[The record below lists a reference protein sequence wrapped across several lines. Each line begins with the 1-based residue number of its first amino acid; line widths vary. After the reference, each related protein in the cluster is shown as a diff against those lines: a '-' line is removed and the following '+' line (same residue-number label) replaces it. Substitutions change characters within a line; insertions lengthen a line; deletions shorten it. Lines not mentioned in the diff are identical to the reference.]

1 LVKLLNFAM
10 RRAQKTLGCEV
21 NGIAMTGHRGTTLAF
36 RSAAALRAGLGAC
49 ALLVAVAALAQ
60 DARVPNEPAPD
71 PTATQPSDAGQRP
84 GLVET
89 FGRWMEQGATKFKS
103 DMREVQEK
111 LDALGK
117 KARDAAKDAGDAVA
131 GLPNARAVT
140 SRERCPPAQN
150 GAPDC
155 QAAANSIC
163 HGKGFKTGKSLD
175 TQTEQKCP
183 ARVLLER
190 RAPNA
195 NECPTEIFVT
205 RAMCQ

>member
-1 LVKLLNFAM
+1 M
-10 RRAQKTLGCEV
+10 RRAQKALGCEV
-21 NGIAMTGHRGTTLAF
+21 NGLAMTGQRGITFAC
-36 RSAAALRAGLGAC
+36 RSAAVLRAAVGAC
-49 ALLVAVAALAQ
+49 SLLVAVAALAQ
-60 DARVPNEPAPD
+60 DTRPPSEPSD
-71 PTATQPSDAGQRP
+71 HPTAAQPSDADQRP
-84 GLVET
+84 GLLEV

-111 LDALGK
+111 LDTLGK
-117 KARDAAKDAGDAVA
+117 KARDAAKDAGGAVA
-131 GLPNARAVT
+131 GLPNARVVT

-155 QAAANSIC
+155 QTAANSIC
-163 HGKGFKTGKSLD
+163 QGQGFKTGKSLD